1 MSERVVQFGEGNR
14 LHGILNQVGG
24 NGPNI
29 ILFNAGIVHRIGA
42 HRLNVK
48 IARHLASHGFSSL
61 RFDLSGLGD
70 SAAAP
75 AGRGFEEQ
83 AVMDITQ
90 AMDCVISEI
99 GGDQFVAIGMCS
111 GADNSYRAAL
121 SDPRIKGIIL
131 LDPYAYDNSAAAFES
146 MISRVTDV
154 DRWARKAKKMAGLEK
169 PKAVPATADD
179 DDQARPI
186 PPLEEFGADLEKLCD
201 GGTKIYI
208 IYTGFVK
215 NQITRASQFFSTF
228 KSFDFKH
235 AISVDVFPE
244 FDHTY
249 TELAGQDK
257 LLSCLSGWF
266 NEKFPV
272 ASKDQGT

>member
-1 MSERVVQFGEGNR
+1 MNERVVQFGDGNR
-14 LHGILNQVGG
+14 LHGILNQAKGD
-24 NGPNI
+24 GPNI

-48 IARHLASHGFSSL
+48 IARHLASCGFNSL

-70 SAAAP
+70 SVAAP
-75 AGRGFEEQ
+75 VGLGFEEQ
-83 AVMDITQ
+83 AVMDISQ
-90 AMDCVISEI
+90 AMDCVTNEV
-99 GGDQFVAIGMCS
+99 GGDQFIAIGMCS

-121 SDPRIKGIIL
+121 KDPRIKGIIL
-131 LDPYAYDNSAAAFES
+131 LDPYAYDNSAAAFENLV
-146 MISRVTDV
+146 SRVTDV

-169 PKAVPATADD
+169 PKAVPATADE

-186 PPLEEFGADLEKLCD
+186 PPLEEFGADLENLCET
-201 GGTKIYI
+201 GTKIYV

-228 KSFDFKH
+228 GSFDFKSS
-235 AISVDVFPE
+235 ISVDVFPE

-249 TELAGQDK
+249 TELAGQKK
-257 LLSCLSGWF
+257 LLSCLSSWL
-266 NEKFPV
+266 NEQFPV
-272 ASKDQGT
+272 SSKDQDT